1 MRWLRPW
8 FAIVLAAVAV
18 ALAPAPAHA
27 AASAPQQQAA
37 ATPRADAQAATV
49 GPGRAV
55 DVSTLDDAARLHLLI
70 AMTRDGDVAAAQKLL
85 AMYPFTGPYAA
96 NRTLF
101 VEGLILKASGD
112 LKGAAA
118 KYRTALADDPGLT
131 LVRAELAHTLFLL
144 EDDDAARFQYELLI
158 GAAPTPELARTF
170 NGFLDAID
178 DRRPWQFSV
187 WASIAPSTNFNN
199 GTSNDIIWIGGLPF
213 KVDGDSRE
221 KSGIGVRGGV
231 DGSWSTPLGPG
242 LTLVGAVG
250 VTYTDYQGED
260 FDDTLVSQII
270 ELRRRKDGTEVW
282 LGGLTQ
288 QRFIGA
294 DELQLFAGMQATIK
308 QRFTPR
314 TGGYL
319 RLRAGPT
326 SYQEADYRS
335 GWLAAAGGQVSW
347 AWSPST
353 VFYALGGLDRTT
365 AELDHLSSWSAGGG
379 LAAYH
384 EFSYGLSLYA
394 EGRLRRAFY
403 DGDYPFMDEP
413 RDDLIFDGRATL
425 TKRDWDFWGF
435 APQLEYTY
443 SQGWSNTPFGDFY
456 AHGASLTITRQF

>member
-1 MRWLRPW
+1 LLSL
-8 FAIVLAAVAV
+8 AALALAAVLTA
-18 ALAPAPAHA
+18 ALAPAHAGSAAPAPP
-27 AASAPQQQAA
+27 SAPQQ
-37 ATPRADAQAATV
+37 V
-49 GPGRAV
+49 V
-55 DVSTLDDAARLHLLI
+55 DVATLDDKARLHLLI
-70 AMTRDGDVAAAQKLL
+70 GLAREGRAAEAQAILS
-85 AMYPFTGPYAA
+85 AYPFSGPFAA

-101 VEGLILKASGD
+101 VEGMILKANGD
-112 LKGAAA
+112 LEGAVA
-118 KYRTALADDPGLT
+118 KYRAALASDPGLT

-187 WASIAPSTNFNN
+187 WASIAPSTNVNN
-199 GTSNDIIWIGGLPF
+199 GTSNDVIWIGGLPF
-213 KVDGDSRE
+213 KVDDGSRE
-221 KSGIGVRGGV
+221 QSGIGVRGGA

-250 VTYTDYQGED
+250 VTFADYEGDD

-288 QRFIGA
+288 QRFLGG
-294 DELQLFAGMQATIK
+294 DELQLFAGLQATIK

-319 RLRAGPT
+319 RVRAGPT
-326 SYQEADYRS
+326 SYQEADYKN

-353 VFYALGGLDRTT
+353 VFYALGGIDRNT
-365 AELDHLSSWSAGGG
+365 AQFDHLASWTFGGG

-425 TKRDWDFWGF
+425 TKRDWVFWGF

-443 SQGWSNTPFGDFY
+443 SQAWSNTPFGDY
-456 AHGASLTITRQF
+456 DAHGASLTITRQF

>member
-1 MRWLRPW
+1 MTRRTSRSWLL
-8 FAIVLAAVAV
+8 LAAGLALAG
-18 ALAPAPAHA
+18 ALAPSSVHA
-27 AASAPQQQAA
+27 AGSAA
-37 ATPRADAQAATV
+37 APPSPPAATA
-49 GPGRAV
+49 PGEQIV
-55 DVSTLDDAARLHLLI
+55 DVATLDDKARLHLVI
-70 AMTRDGDVAAAQKLL
+70 ALARQGRPGEAAAILE
-85 AMYPFTGPYAA
+85 AYPFTGPYAA

-101 VEGLILKASGD
+101 VEGLILKATGD
-112 LKGAAA
+112 LEGAVA
-118 KYRTALADDPGLT
+118 KYRAALASDPGLT
-131 LVRAELAHTLFLL
+131 LVRAELAHTLFML

-178 DRRPWQFSV
+178 ERRPWQFSV
-187 WASIAPSTNFNN
+187 WASIAPSTNINN
-199 GTSNDIIWIGGLPF
+199 GTGSEIIWIGGLPF
-213 KVDGDSRE
+213 KVDGSSRE
-221 KSGIGVRGGV
+221 QSGIGIRGGA

-250 VTYTDYQGED
+250 VTFADYEGGD

-282 LGGLTQ
+282 LGGITQ
-288 QRFIGA
+288 QRFLGE
-294 DELQLFAGMQATIK
+294 DELQLFAGLQATIK
-308 QRFTPR
+308 QRFSPR

-326 SYQEADYRS
+326 SYQQADYKS
-335 GWLAAAGGQVSW
+335 GWLLAAGGQVSW

-353 VFYALGGLDRTT
+353 VFYALGGLDRNT
-365 AELDHLSSWSAGGG
+365 AEYAHLAYWSAGGG

-394 EGRLRRAFY
+394 EGRLRRVFY

-425 TKRDWDFWGF
+425 TKRDWVFWGF

-443 SQGWSNTPFGDFY
+443 SAGWSNTPFGDFS